1 MTAPYG
7 PPVVCR
13 FNSYDRVMHPV
24 AGIRAGEPRATGGRT
39 GELITLRADLDR
51 LPAGSVVVPTW
62 LGDRGE
68 AGLNTCTRFS
78 DKWLRAIDDPAGP
91 GVQPLGSINLDG
103 HHDVHDD
110 DQTGHHV
117 INNPLGVIVV
127 YDPRDQ
133 L

>member
-39 GELITLRADLDR
+39 GELITVRADLDR

-62 LGDRGE
+62 IEPRGS
-68 AGLNTCTRFS
+68 AGLNACTRFS

-91 GVQPLGSINLDG
+91 GVYPLGAVD
-103 HHDVHDD
+103 
-110 DQTGHHV
+110 
-117 INNPLGVIVV
+117 PLGDYQIEREDGYPLDRNGLGVVVV